1 MQGLCLCRF
10 PNFFIRTKQA
20 LCSNGLSVYSVDVPT
35 RRIST
40 RFSVLTAVFV
50 IAGISA
56 AQVVPAAAP
65 SSATAGIFPLSE
77 VHRGLHGVAYT
88 VFEGTQPE
96 AMDVEI
102 LGLLK
107 NALGPNQDMILAR
120 LQGSKPEYTGVVAGM
135 SGSPVYIDGKLLG
148 ALSYRIGQFSKE
160 PIAGI
165 TPIAEMLAVN
175 GKDEPASDPSNV
187 QRAAAAIWMPGA
199 TSQSISDR
207 GLSPQSSVA
216 VAGDASDIHP
226 IETPLVLSGFSPEAV
241 KFFQEHVSVMG
252 LMPVAGVGGST
263 PDGVNSEP
271 GPPLLPGSAVSA
283 LLVRGDL
290 EIAATCTVTYVDPHQ
305 VLACGHPITRYGNV
319 SIPMTKTDV
328 VTTLAS
334 PLNSFKIVNTT
345 QTIGAFTEDRSS
357 AIRGVPGESARM
369 IPVTIHTHGLRDHT
383 LHLEVVDN
391 PDITPGALMVSLYE
405 SLLETNSYSEELT
418 YNLRGTVS
426 IDGYPALHLNSFI
439 APTEQL
445 PSAMRAALTVG
456 LRFQTVYGNSAR
468 LRNIQ
473 RIDLDV
479 DSLPGRRSIQLER
492 AQAAQPSAHPGDTIM
507 VEATLRPFRGDAK
520 NVRIPIPIP
529 LTLQPGSLRILLSD
543 GGTLDRLTG
552 ASSGSE
558 APTEFSS
565 VIHQMNS
572 VHEDDQLYVTLLLPN
587 AQAVVDGRTLT
598 SIPISMANVLE
609 PLRTNRSLSLN
620 GESVVPVTSIP
631 VDAMLTGMQV
641 VSVEIE

>member
-1 MQGLCLCRF
+1 
-10 PNFFIRTKQA
+10 
-20 LCSNGLSVYSVDVPT
+20 
-35 RRIST
+35 
-40 RFSVLTAVFV
+40 
-50 IAGISA
+50 
-56 AQVVPAAAP
+56 
-65 SSATAGIFPLSE
+65 LSE

-102 LGLLK
+102 LGVLK
-107 NALGPNQDMILAR
+107 NVLGPDQDMILAR
-120 LQGSKPEYTGVVAGM
+120 LHGSKPEYTGVVAGM

-175 GKDEPASDPSNV
+175 GTAEPEVLRAGSGPMWKAEPANP
-187 QRAAAAIWMPGA
+187 A
-199 TSQSISDR
+199 T
-207 GLSPQSSVA
+207 A
-216 VAGDASDIHP
+216 TGDATDIHP

-241 KFFQEHVSVMG
+241 RFFQEHVSVMG
-252 LMPVAGVGGST
+252 LTPVAGLGGSA
-263 PDGVNSEP
+263 PDDGKADSS
-271 GPPLLPGSAVSA
+271 PPLLPGSAVSA

-319 SIPMTKTDV
+319 SIPMTKADV
-328 VTTLAS
+328 VATLAS

-345 QTIGAFTEDRSS
+345 KTIGAFTEDRSS

-369 IPVTIHTHGLRDHT
+369 IPVAIHTHGGLRDRT
-383 LHLEVVDN
+383 LHMEVIDN
-391 PDITPGALMVSLYE
+391 PDITPGAIMVSLYE

-418 YNLRGTVS
+418 YELRGTVA
-426 IDGYPALHLNSFI
+426 IDGYPMLHLDSLI

-445 PSAMRAALTVG
+445 PSALRAALTVG
-456 LRFQTVYGNSAR
+456 QRFQTVYGNSAR
-468 LRNIQ
+468 VRNIQ
-473 RIDLDV
+473 RIDLDI

-492 AQAAQPSAHPGDTIM
+492 AQATQPAAHPGDTVM
-507 VEATLRPFRGDAK
+507 VEATLRPFRGETK
-520 NVRIPIPIP
+520 NLRIPIPLP
-529 LTLQPGSLRILLSD
+529 LTLNPGPLRILLSD
-543 GGTLDRLTG
+543 GPTLDRLT
-552 ASSGSE
+552 APSSS
-558 APTEFSS
+558 TEGPLELSS
-565 VIHQMNS
+565 IIHQMNA
-572 VHEDDQLYVTLLLPN
+572 VHQDDRLYVTLLLPN
-587 AQAVVDGRTLT
+587 AQAVVDGRTLA

-609 PLRTNRSLSLN
+609 PLRTNRGISLN

-631 VDAMLTGMQV
+631 VEAMLSGMQV

>member
-1 MQGLCLCRF
+1 
-10 PNFFIRTKQA
+10 
-20 LCSNGLSVYSVDVPT
+20 
-35 RRIST
+35 
-40 RFSVLTAVFV
+40 LTAVF
-50 IAGISA
+50 IFAGSLV
-56 AQVVPAAAP
+56 AQVSPVTPP
-65 SSATAGIFPLSE
+65 PSATAGIFPLSE
-77 VHRGLHGVAYT
+77 VHRGLHGIAYT

-102 LGLLK
+102 LGVLK
-107 NALGPNQDMILAR
+107 NVLGPEQDMILAR
-120 LQGSKPEYTGVVAGM
+120 LKGSKPEYTGVVAGM

-175 GKDEPASDPSNV
+175 GTAQPGILNAAVRPEAGSRLTADGTLTAGTSAT
-187 QRAAAAIWMPGA
+187 AAAGA
-199 TSQSISDR
+199 T
-207 GLSPQSSVA
+207 
-216 VAGDASDIHP
+216 DIHP
-226 IETPLVLSGFSPEAV
+226 IETPLLLSGFSPEAV
-241 KFFQEHVSVMG
+241 RFFQDHVSMMG
-252 LMPVAGVGGST
+252 LMPVAGLGGSST
-263 PDGVNSEP
+263 ETTQASTSA
-271 GPPLLPGSAVSA
+271 PLLPGSAVSA

-319 SIPMTKTDV
+319 SIPMSKAEV
-328 VTTLAS
+328 VATLAS

-357 AIRGVPGESARM
+357 AIRGVLGESARM
-369 IPVTIHTHGLRDHT
+369 IPVAIHTHGSLRDRT
-383 LHLEVVDN
+383 LHVEVIDN

-418 YNLRGTVS
+418 YELRGTVA
-426 IDGYPALHLNSFI
+426 IDGYPTLHLNSLI

-445 PSAMRAALTVG
+445 PSAMRAALTLG
-456 LRFQTVYGNSAR
+456 QRFQTVYGNSAR
-468 LRNIQ
+468 LRNVQ

-492 AQAAQPSAHPGDTIM
+492 AAATQPAARAGDTVT
-507 VEATLRPFRGDAK
+507 VEATLRPFRGDPK
-520 NVRIPIPIP
+520 NLRIAIPLP
-529 LTLQPGSLRILLSD
+529 LTLNPGPLRILLSD
-543 GGTLDRLTG
+543 GATLDRLTT
-552 ASSGSE
+552 ASAGSE
-558 APTEFSS
+558 GPLELSGI
-565 VIHQMNS
+565 IHQLNAA
-572 VHEDDQLYVTLLLPN
+572 HEDDQLYVTLLLPN
-587 AQAVVDGRTLT
+587 AQAVVDGRTLA

-609 PLRTNRSLSLN
+609 PLRTNRGISLN

-631 VDAMLTGMQV
+631 MDAVLTGMQV

>member
-1 MQGLCLCRF
+1 
-10 PNFFIRTKQA
+10 
-20 LCSNGLSVYSVDVPT
+20 
-35 RRIST
+35 
-40 RFSVLTAVFV
+40 LTAVFLL
-50 IAGISA
+50 AGSLV
-56 AQVVPAAAP
+56 AQVGPAAPP
-65 SSATAGIFPLSE
+65 SSATAGVFPLAE

-102 LGLLK
+102 LGVLK
-107 NALGPNQDMILAR
+107 NVLGPGQDMILAR
-120 LQGSKPEYTGVVAGM
+120 LKGYKPEYTGVVAGM

-175 GKDEPASDPSNV
+175 GTTEPAT
-187 QRAAAAIWMPGA
+187 WMHT
-199 TSQSISDR
+199 TSQLNS
-207 GLSPQSSVA
+207 
-216 VAGDASDIHP
+216 GDAHSSATATADAADIHP
-226 IETPLVLSGFSPEAV
+226 IETPLALSGFSPDAV
-241 KFFQEHVSVMG
+241 KFFQDHVSIMG
-252 LMPVAGVGGST
+252 AIPVAGLGGSAPESAHDGT
-263 PDGVNSEP
+263 PGDP

-319 SIPMTKTDV
+319 SIPMTKADV
-328 VTTLAS
+328 VATLAS

-369 IPVTIHTHGLRDHT
+369 IPVAIHTHGGLRDRT
-383 LHLEVVDN
+383 LHVEVIDN

-418 YNLRGTVS
+418 YSLRGTVS
-426 IDGYPALHLNSFI
+426 IEGYPPLHVDSLI
-439 APTEQL
+439 APTDQL

-456 LRFQTVYGNSAR
+456 QRFQAVYGNSAR
-468 LRNIQ
+468 VRNIQ

-492 AQAAQPSAHPGDTIM
+492 AQATQPAAHAGDTVM
-507 VEATLRPFRGDAK
+507 VEATLRPFRGDTK
-520 NVRIPIPIP
+520 NLRIPIPLP
-529 LTLQPGSLRILLSD
+529 LTLNPGPLRILLSD
-543 GGTLDRLTG
+543 GPTLDRLTSTTSATEG
-552 ASSGSE
+552 PIELSSI
-558 APTEFSS
+558 
-565 VIHQMNS
+565 IHQMNS
-572 VHEDDQLYVTLLLPN
+572 AHEDDKLYVTLLLPN
-587 AQAVVDGRTLT
+587 AQAVVDGRTLS

-609 PLRTNRSLSLN
+609 PLRTNRGISLN

-631 VDAMLTGMQV
+631 VDAMLSGMQV
-641 VSVEIE
+641 VSIEIE

>member
-1 MQGLCLCRF
+1 
-10 PNFFIRTKQA
+10 
-20 LCSNGLSVYSVDVPT
+20 
-35 RRIST
+35 
-40 RFSVLTAVFV
+40 LTAVFV
-50 IAGISA
+50 LAGSLV
-56 AQVVPAAAP
+56 AQVGPATPP
-65 SSATAGIFPLSE
+65 SSATAGVFPLSE
-77 VHRGLHGVAYT
+77 VHRGLHGLAYT

-102 LGLLK
+102 LGVLK
-107 NALGPNQDMILAR
+107 NVLGPGQDMILAR
-120 LQGSKPEYTGVVAGM
+120 LKGSKPEYTGVVAGM

-175 GKDEPASDPSNV
+175 GTAEPAT
-187 QRAAAAIWMPGA
+187 WMHT
-199 TSQSISDR
+199 TSQLNS
-207 GLSPQSSVA
+207 
-216 VAGDASDIHP
+216 GDAHSSATTTADATDIHP
-226 IETPLVLSGFSPEAV
+226 IETPLVLSGFSPDAV
-241 KFFQEHVSVMG
+241 KFFQDHVSIMG
-252 LMPVAGVGGST
+252 AMPVAGLGGSS
-263 PDGVNSEP
+263 PESSLDGTHSDA

-290 EIAATCTVTYVDPHQ
+290 EIAATCTVTYVDPHE

-319 SIPMTKTDV
+319 SIPMTKADV
-328 VTTLAS
+328 VATLAS

-369 IPVTIHTHGLRDHT
+369 IPVAIHTHGGLRDRT
-383 LHLEVVDN
+383 LHVEVIDN

-418 YNLRGTVS
+418 YSLRGTVS
-426 IDGYPALHLNSFI
+426 IEGYPPLHVDSLI
-439 APTEQL
+439 APTDQL

-456 LRFQTVYGNSAR
+456 QRFQAVYGNSAR
-468 LRNIQ
+468 VRNIQ

-492 AQAAQPSAHPGDTIM
+492 AQATQPAAHAGDTVM
-507 VEATLRPFRGDAK
+507 VEATLRPFRGDTK
-520 NVRIPIPIP
+520 NLRIPIPLP
-529 LTLQPGSLRILLSD
+529 LTLNPGPLRILLSD
-543 GGTLDRLTG
+543 GATLDRLTNTTSATEG
-552 ASSGSE
+552 PIELSSI
-558 APTEFSS
+558 
-565 VIHQMNS
+565 IHQMNS
-572 VHEDDQLYVTLLLPN
+572 AHDDDKLYVTLLLPN
-587 AQAVVDGRTLT
+587 AQAVVDGRTLA

-609 PLRTNRSLSLN
+609 PLRTNRGISLN

-631 VDAMLTGMQV
+631 VDAMLSGMQV